1 MRITGTCGAK
11 VTLTVKL
18 DPDLEKQ
25 FESACRR
32 QRATKSA
39 VVTDLVRAWVT
50 RQHGPSSYEVAMKL
64 GVVGSDPTGP
74 RDAAAKAKKY
84 LRRAIGAKLHL

>member
-1 MRITGTCGAK
+1 
-11 VTLTVKL
+11 VTLTVRL

-32 QRATKSA
+32 RSATKSA

-50 RQHGPSSYEVAMKL
+50 RQQGPSSYEIAMKF
-64 GVVGSDPTGP
+64 GVVGSDATGP

-84 LRRAIGAKLHL
+84 LRRAIGAKHHR

>member
-1 MRITGTCGAK
+1 

-25 FESACRR
+25 FESACRS
-32 QRATKSA
+32 QRATKST
-39 VVTDLVRAWVT
+39 VVTDLVRAYVT
-50 RQHGPSSYEVAMKL
+50 RQGPSSYETAMKF
-64 GVVGSDPTGP
+64 GVVGSDATGP

-84 LRRAIGAKLHL
+84 LRRATGAKHHR

>member
-1 MRITGTCGAK
+1 M
-11 VTLTVKL
+11 TLTVRL
-18 DPDLEKQ
+18 DPDLEKR

-39 VVTDLVRAWVT
+39 VVTDFVRAYVT
-50 RQHGPSSYEVAMKL
+50 RQHGPSSYEIAMKL
-64 GVVGSDPTGP
+64 GVVGSDRTGP

-84 LRRAIGAKLHL
+84 LRRAIGAKRPR

>member
-1 MRITGTCGAK
+1 M
-11 VTLTVKL
+11 TLTVRL

-32 QRATKSA
+32 QRATKST
-39 VVTDLVRAWVT
+39 VVTDLVRAYVT
-50 RQHGPSSYEVAMKL
+50 RQHGPSSYEIAMKF
-64 GVVGSDPTGP
+64 GVVGSDGTGP

-84 LRRAIGAKLHL
+84 LRRAIGAKHPR

>member
-1 MRITGTCGAK
+1 M
-11 VTLTVKL
+11 TLTVRL

-25 FESACRR
+25 FENACRR
-32 QRATKSA
+32 QRATKST
-39 VVTDLVRAWVT
+39 VVTDLVRAYVT

-64 GVVGSDPTGP
+64 GVVGSDATGP

-84 LRRAIGAKLHL
+84 LRRAIGAKHPR